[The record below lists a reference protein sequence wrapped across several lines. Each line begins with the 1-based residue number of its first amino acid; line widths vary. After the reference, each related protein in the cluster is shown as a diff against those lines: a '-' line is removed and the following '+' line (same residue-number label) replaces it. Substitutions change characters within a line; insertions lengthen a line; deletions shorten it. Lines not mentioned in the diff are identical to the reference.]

1 MHKQNFWITFFS
13 SSSWW
18 SLVSSLCSLLV
29 SLKTKWGIC
38 KNISFSLL
46 KEFDEF
52 LKMFFFFLARHL
64 DSSKLLKLNA
74 NANVCKHQSQ
84 PWLGL
89 DTLSVFCII
98 SNYGQIF
105 VIIHGSVDG
114 VPRSKNFMMK
124 FKFHSIICPPL
135 SSNWYT
141 EKWLEDSMNNCSA
154 TNAGSINYNLITI
167 YRVGMND
174 SFQRAI
180 SHLQLLLLVG
190 NSGVHLSSSQ
200 LESQH
205 RIRSNEWVRSS
216 EWRTERKMSIHVG
229 RIYYIRWTG
238 LEFVIQAAKRNEFN

>member
-1 MHKQNFWITFFS
+1 MQTSIAALTWTWYTFSILHYFELRSDICDNSWKCRWS
-13 SSSWW
+13 SS
-18 SLVSSLCSLLV
+18 VE
-29 SLKTKWGIC
+29 KFYDEIQ
-38 KNISFSLL
+38 ISFNYLSPSL
-46 KEFDEF
+46 E
-52 LKMFFFFLARHL
+52 
-64 DSSKLLKLNA
+64 KLI
-74 NANVCKHQSQ
+74 Q
-84 PWLGL
+84 
-89 DTLSVFCII
+89 
-98 SNYGQIF
+98 
-105 VIIHGSVDG
+105 
-114 VPRSKNFMMK
+114 
-124 FKFHSIICPPL
+124 
-135 SSNWYT
+135 YT